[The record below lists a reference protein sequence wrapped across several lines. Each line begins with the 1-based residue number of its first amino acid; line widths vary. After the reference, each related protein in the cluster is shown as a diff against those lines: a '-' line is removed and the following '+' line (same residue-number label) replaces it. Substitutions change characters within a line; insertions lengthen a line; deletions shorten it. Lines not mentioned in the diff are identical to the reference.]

1 MSAAEKYPAPEPNP
15 ETEPFWAAAREG
27 RLLLKRCTK
36 CKELHYYP
44 RTICPFCFSDE
55 TDWVEA
61 SGSGTIYTYSVMRR
75 VPSPYAIAYVA
86 LDEGVTLMSNIVD
99 HDLDDLRIGQR
110 VKLVFKESASGQPIA
125 MFSPA

>member
-1 MSAAEKYPAPEPNP
+1 MSATEKYPAPEPNP

-27 RLLLKRCTK
+27 KLLLKRCTK

-75 VPSPYAIAYVA
+75 VPAPYAIAYVA

-110 VKLVFKESASGQPIA
+110 VKLVFKESVSGQPIA
-125 MFSPA
+125 MFTPA

>member
-15 ETEPFWAAAREG
+15 ETEPFWAAARDG
-27 RLLLKRCTK
+27 KLMLKRCTE
-36 CKELHYYP
+36 CNELHYYP

-61 SGSGTIYTYSVMRR
+61 SGTGTIYTYSVMRR
-75 VPSPYAIAYVA
+75 VPSPYAIAYVT
-86 LDEGVTLMSNIVD
+86 LDEGVTLMSNVVD
-99 HDLDDLRIGQR
+99 HDFDDLRIGQR

-125 MFSPA
+125 MFTPA